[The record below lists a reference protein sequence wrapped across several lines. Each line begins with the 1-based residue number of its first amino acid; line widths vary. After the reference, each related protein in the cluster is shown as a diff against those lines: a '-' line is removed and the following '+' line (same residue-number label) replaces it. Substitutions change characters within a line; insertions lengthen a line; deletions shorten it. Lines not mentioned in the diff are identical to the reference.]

1 VLKRDAAAVDH
12 RHVGLVTEARS
23 AAPEIQARRRAAL
36 ARMQLCPLC
45 GEATDRPGRFCSSCL
60 SLPGPTEASTARPTL
75 SLAPWL
81 RTTGGLRWIELLF
94 LVVDV
99 LLGGAAAALVFRLLV
114 DAHRGLTHGLPAT
127 RVITHSDLALATV
140 VGAGM
145 VISAASSGLLFSV
158 WMFAAYHDVGALG
171 VRRRWATGWAVGSW
185 LVPLANL
192 WWPKRI
198 VDEMWFGSDRT
209 VPPGSSVHPRATTPL
224 VSTWWVLLL
233 LGGAL
238 PVLGWGGYLATG
250 QWSPRYHGPAL
261 EIALCATVFAVI
273 CRVANGLLAMVVV
286 DGITS
291 RQHERATALR
301 PGPPA
306 A

>member
-1 VLKRDAAAVDH
+1 
-12 RHVGLVTEARS
+12 
-23 AAPEIQARRRAAL
+23 
-36 ARMQLCPLC
+36 MQLCPLC
-45 GEATDRPGRFCSSCL
+45 AEPTDRPGRFCSSCL
-60 SLPGPTEASTARPTL
+60 RLPTPAEVSGER
-75 SLAPWL
+75 LALGAQPWL

-114 DAHRGLTHGLPAT
+114 DAHRGLTNGIAAS
-127 RVITHSDLALATV
+127 RVITHSDLTLATV

-145 VISAASSGLLFSV
+145 VVSAVSSGLLFSV

-198 VDEMWFGSDRT
+198 VDEMWFGSHRT
-209 VPPGSSVHPRATTPL
+209 VPPGASVYPGATTPL
-224 VSTWWVLLL
+224 VSAWWALLL
-233 LGGAL
+233 LGGTL
-238 PVLGWGGYLATG
+238 PVLGWGGYLAVEEWWPG
-250 QWSPRYHGPAL
+250 YHGQAL
-261 EIALCATVFAVI
+261 EVALCATVLAVI

-286 DGITS
+286 DAVTS
-291 RQHERATALR
+291 RQRERATALQ
-301 PGPPA
+301 PA
-306 A
+306 SPAS

>member
-1 VLKRDAAAVDH
+1 
-12 RHVGLVTEARS
+12 
-23 AAPEIQARRRAAL
+23 
-36 ARMQLCPLC
+36 
-45 GEATDRPGRFCSSCL
+45 
-60 SLPGPTEASTARPTL
+60 
-75 SLAPWL
+75 L

-114 DAHRGLTHGLPAT
+114 DAHRGLANGIAAS
-127 RVITHSDLALATV
+127 RVITHSDLTLATV

-145 VISAASSGLLFSV
+145 VVSAVSSGLLFSV

-198 VDEMWFGSDRT
+198 VDEMWFGSHRT
-209 VPPGSSVHPRATTPL
+209 VPPGASVYPGATTPL
-224 VSTWWVLLL
+224 VSAWWALLL
-233 LGGAL
+233 LGGTL
-238 PVLGWGGYLATG
+238 PVLGWGGYLAVEEWWPG
-250 QWSPRYHGPAL
+250 YHGQAL
-261 EIALCATVFAVI
+261 EVALCATVLAVI

-286 DGITS
+286 DAVTS
-291 RQHERATALR
+291 RQRERATALQ
-301 PGPPA
+301 PA
-306 A
+306 SPAS